1 MELTAI
7 VTGLLLAIGALTGL
21 TGLVLH
27 AWTAG
32 RRQRRELGRWHE
44 ALPQAD
50 SAEDLVL
57 DGTFDADVVD
67 AM

>member
-7 VTGLLLAIGALTGL
+7 VTGLLLAIGALAGL

-32 RRQRRELGRWHE
+32 HPGLRRGSPPALAGRLARWL
-44 ALPQAD
+44 AKTAQPAM
-50 SAEDLVL
+50 
-57 DGTFDADVVD
+57 TVD
-67 AM
+67 AGAAG